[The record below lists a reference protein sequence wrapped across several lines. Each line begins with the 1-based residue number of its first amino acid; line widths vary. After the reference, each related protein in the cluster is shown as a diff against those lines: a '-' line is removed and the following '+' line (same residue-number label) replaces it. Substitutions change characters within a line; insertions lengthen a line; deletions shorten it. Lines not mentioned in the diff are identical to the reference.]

1 MEAGS
6 CITAAINLHNKE
18 YSKPLRSD
26 MAGGVSFTINL
37 CAVIWCQALLWHNIR
52 HAVTV
57 KISAVRTDIYR
68 V

>member
-1 MEAGS
+1 MA
-6 CITAAINLHNKE
+6 

-26 MAGGVSFTINL
+26 MTGGVSFTINL
-37 CAVIWCQALLWHNIR
+37 CAVIRCQALLWHNIR

-57 KISAVRTDIYR
+57 KVSAVRTDIYR